1 MGIAKQEQ
9 MAREDNWRSYAEA
22 RGLRCER
29 CSELIGYDERELIGQ
44 RMCAHCKYLWA
55 KAD

>member
-9 MAREDNWRSYAEA
+9 IAREDNWRGYAES
-22 RGLRCER
+22 RGLRCDR
-29 CSELIGYDERELIGQ
+29 CGELIGYDERELIGQ
-44 RMCAHCKYLWA
+44 RTCAHCKYLWA